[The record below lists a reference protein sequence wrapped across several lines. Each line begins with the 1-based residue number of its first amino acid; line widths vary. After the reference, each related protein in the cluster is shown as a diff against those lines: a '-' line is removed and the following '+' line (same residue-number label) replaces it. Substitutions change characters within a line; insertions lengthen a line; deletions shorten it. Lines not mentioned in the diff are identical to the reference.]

1 MGCIFK
7 HSKNTNT
14 NSHVHHR
21 QGFTLIETMLAV
33 AILLVLSMAIYQGF
47 MATIKYTW
55 NTALFEKSVVSNAGT
70 INLKLA
76 TTPAASITPS
86 VGIYLSWTDPG
97 IAHGFKVL
105 GGQKYSAVPTVAS
118 INLGDST
125 YQEIPSLAATHQKGF
140 SYLPALCSKCH
151 SQLTWVIDGTEYYL
165 VCPNKD
171 ISRIDMGSI

>member
-7 HSKNTNT
+7 HSENTNA
-14 NSHVHHR
+14 NSRVHHR

-76 TTPAASITPS
+76 STPAASITPS
-86 VGIYLSWTDPG
+86 VGIYLSWSDTS
-97 IAHGFKVL
+97 IAYGHKVL

-125 YQEIPSLAATHQKGF
+125 YQESLSLAATHQKGF
-140 SYLPALCSKCH
+140 SYLPALCPNDK
-151 SQLTWVIDGTEYYL
+151 SQLLWYEDDTNYYL
-165 VCPNKD
+165 KCRNGDYLSLTIPK
-171 ISRIDMGSI
+171 